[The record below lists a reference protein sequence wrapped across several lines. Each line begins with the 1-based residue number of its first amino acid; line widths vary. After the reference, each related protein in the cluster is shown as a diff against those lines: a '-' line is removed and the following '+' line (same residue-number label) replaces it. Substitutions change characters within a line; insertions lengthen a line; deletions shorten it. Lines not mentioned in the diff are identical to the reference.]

1 MKRVHHP
8 YYVWEDVR
16 AGMYAPMRGGDE
28 IDRARELLGNAD
40 GLLDAMNDAVD
51 AWPRAAEHFL
61 TDLAS
66 NRRAWLG
73 WAACCNHAGCTAQA
87 TRAAWWQLTEDQQD
101 EANAAADVA
110 IKRWEDSRGGA
121 QTLFG

>member
-16 AGMYAPMRGGDE
+16 AGMYAPMRGDDE
-28 IDRARELLGNAD
+28 IQRSRELLANAP
-40 GLLDAMNDAVD
+40 GLLDAMNDAII

-61 TDLAS
+61 TDMAG

-73 WAACCNHAGCTAQA
+73 WAACCYAAGSTAQA
-87 TRAAWWQLTEDQQD
+87 TRAAWWQLTEDQRD
-101 EANAAADVA
+101 EANAAADQA
-110 IKRWEDSRGGA
+110 IHRWEENRGGT